1 MSDKIKLNI
10 GETPAEKPDVIP
22 GQIPFFKFEEKEL
35 EEFDP
40 NAGVQ
45 TAEDYLKS
53 VILEARKEP
62 DFIRADNAKIPVS
75 PSKKLEN
82 GYEIKQSVYLLA
94 KNQGHFE
101 P

>member
-1 MSDKIKLNI
+1 MSEKIKLNS
-10 GETPAEKPDVIP
+10 GETPAEKPDSIP

-62 DFIRADNAKIPVS
+62 DFIRADKAKLPGS
-75 PSKKLEN
+75 PSKK
-82 GYEIKQSVYLLA
+82 IRQTRVDV
-94 KNQGHFE
+94 
-101 P
+101 